1 MKKHVYFKYP
11 AIWIPFGVRI
21 KQEQIYELR
30 NKIDAFKEQLD
41 EDYSGETQVLKMA
54 ELG

>member
-1 MKKHVYFKYP
+1 MS
-11 AIWIPFGVRI
+11 ISNIQQFGFLLVSRL
-21 KQEQIYELR
+21 KLGTEIYELR
-30 NKIDAFKEQLD
+30 DKIDACKEQLD